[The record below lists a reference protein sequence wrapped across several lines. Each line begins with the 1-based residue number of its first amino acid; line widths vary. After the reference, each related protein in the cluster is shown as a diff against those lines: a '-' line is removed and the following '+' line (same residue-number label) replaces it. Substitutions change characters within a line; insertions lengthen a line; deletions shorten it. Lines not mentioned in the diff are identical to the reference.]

1 MGKIAKRVPAPK
13 PAEKPAIPRSFGVA
27 AWWRAGGQHVTVPPE
42 VVMKQPRS
50 SRRHFVQG
58 AAAAAGTVAL
68 HTSHGAAATIEQY
81 IAKPPAGFAPLT
93 MPGKITKVSA
103 KGDFASFMQPNQLWP
118 KPEVAKSLLEKAMM
132 EFTGASNLTTSM
144 ARFISKD
151 DVVAIKVNGIA
162 GQKST
167 YTMATNFEVILPVVE
182 AVLALGVPASKIT
195 VYEQFPDFLAGT
207 RVNVRK
213 WQLPAGVVVG
223 THNNADHKMPDI
235 KVYQGIKTKYA
246 RIFTD
251 ATAVINISMIKDHSI
266 SGYTGLMKN
275 MTHGNVNNP
284 HEHHANQA
292 SPQIAMLYNHPIVT
306 SRVRLH
312 ITDAFKVMYDK
323 GPLDKDPK
331 TRIPHGALYVCTDPI
346 AMDTMGVKV
355 VNDERKQR
363 NLPSLAD
370 AGRDPRYVQSG
381 ADFGLGIHDLNQI
394 RMQTFEI

>member
-1 MGKIAKRVPAPK
+1 MN
-13 PAEKPAIPRSFGVA
+13 
-27 AWWRAGGQHVTVPPE
+27 
-42 VVMKQPRS
+42 QPRS

-68 HTSHGAAATIEQY
+68 HASHSDAATLEQY
-81 IAKPPAGFAPLT
+81 IAKPPAGFTPLT
-93 MPGKITKVSA
+93 VPGKITKVSA

-132 EFTGASNLTTSM
+132 EFTGASNLNTSM

-162 GQKST
+162 GQKAT

-195 VYEQFPDFLAGT
+195 VYEQFPDFLAGA

-213 WQLPAGVVVG
+213 WQLPAGVAIG
-223 THNNADHKMPDI
+223 THNNRDHKMPDI

-306 SRVRLH
+306 SRVRLN

-346 AMDTMGVKV
+346 AMDTIGIKV
-355 VNDERKQR
+355 VNDERKAR

-370 AGRDPRYVQSG
+370 AGREPRYVQSG

>member
-1 MGKIAKRVPAPK
+1 MTQRLP
-13 PAEKPAIPRSFGVA
+13 S
-27 AWWRAGGQHVTVPPE
+27 T
-42 VVMKQPRS
+42 
-50 SRRHFVQG
+50 SRRRFVQG
-58 AAAAAGTVAL
+58 AAAAAGAL
-68 HTSHGAAATIEQY
+68 GLDSRDALAAPSIDSFV
-81 IAKPPAGFAPLT
+81 AKPPAGFSPLST
-93 MPGKITKVSA
+93 PGKITKVSA
-103 KGDFASFMQPNQLWP
+103 KGDFASSMQPNQLWP
-118 KPEVAKSLLEKAMM
+118 KPEVAKTLLEKAMM
-132 EFTGASNLTTSM
+132 EFTGASNLTTAM
-144 ARFISKD
+144 GRFISKD

-162 GQKST
+162 GQKGT

-213 WQLPAGVVVG
+213 WTLPAGVAVG

-251 ATAVINISMIKDHSI
+251 ATAVINVTMIKDHSI
-266 SGYTGLMKN
+266 SGYTGTLKN
-275 MTHGNVNNP
+275 ITHGNVNNP

-292 SPQIAMLYNHPIVT
+292 SPQIAVLYNHPIVT

-331 TRIPHGALYVCTDPI
+331 TRIPHGALYVATDPI
-346 AMDTMGVKV
+346 AMDTMGVKIL
-355 VNDERKQR
+355 NDERKAR
-363 NLPSLAD
+363 NLPSLKD
-370 AGRDPRYVQSG
+370 AGREPRYIQTGSEL
-381 ADFGLGIHDLNQI
+381 GLGVHDLNQI
-394 RMQTFEI
+394 RMQTFEV